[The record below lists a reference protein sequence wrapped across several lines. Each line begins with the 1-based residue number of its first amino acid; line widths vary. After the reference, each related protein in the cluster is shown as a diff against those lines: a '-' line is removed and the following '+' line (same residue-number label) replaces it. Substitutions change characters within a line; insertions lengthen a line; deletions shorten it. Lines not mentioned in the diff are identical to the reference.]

1 MDNQIKATK
10 DKIFSLSLVL
20 LACSIAYFA
29 YSLLSISQQIPSILI
44 QVSNIN
50 KQIDST
56 VEKVEPLLVLVSPV
70 LDEVTEIRKL
80 VPAALEEVEAIRLT
94 LPSILE
100 RVDKL
105 HYQVESLQKSLPEIL
120 KTVNDITAVVDD
132 SNQQVE
138 NIIPLVPDV
147 LTEVEKTRAEIPSYL
162 TRIEKVVENSKGISE
177 EAGKGAVTGFFKGII
192 ATPFE
197 LIKGTGNLIRSSL
210 ENEDMVTD
218 EDLKLVYKASGEL
231 LRSDQM
237 KTIQWK
243 NPNSGNKGQV
253 TLVNSFQGEGR
264 ECRALLFSFKT
275 KDGKEDSVNKDVCLS
290 DNGKWEILK

>member
-1 MDNQIKATK
+1 MENSIKPMR
-10 DKIFSLSLVL
+10 DKIFSLSLIL

-29 YSLLSISQQIPSILI
+29 YSLISISQQIPSILV

-56 VEKVEPLLVLVSPV
+56 VEKIDPILILVPDLFNEIS
-70 LDEVTEIRKL
+70 EIRQL
-80 VPAALEEVEAIRLT
+80 VPLTLNEAEAIRST
-94 LPSILE
+94 FPSILE

-105 HYQVESLQKSLPEIL
+105 QSQIDTLQKSLPEIL
-120 KTVNDITAVVDD
+120 KTVDGITEVVDD
-132 SNQQVE
+132 TNQQVE

-147 LTEVEKTRAEIPSYL
+147 LSEVEKTRAEIPSYL

-218 EDLKLVYKASGEL
+218 EDLKLVSKASGEL
-231 LRSDQM
+231 LKSDQM

-264 ECRALLFSFKT
+264 ECRTLLFSFKT

-290 DNGKWEILK
+290 DSGKWEILE